1 MKTILSKPELVMSLK
16 EQLSLI
22 EAYCKLYDDGMQYIV
37 KDIATKIRIL
47 FHNTDNSKGLIKQ
60 LKLDHVNLFCSA
72 EKYDA
77 KSLNTFLGLT
87 SLQHRVGKGWSIS
100 TDFDMKRLSPTNQQ
114 NWWNSKLII
123 KDANDNRFTRRK
135 IILFASNKDGGAHV
149 DPEID
154 NEYYDLIKG
163 FTSGFILT
171 SSDGYQ
177 LPMNPIPATI
187 RKIAFEV
194 LESFRNLNFFNESK
208 LYFKFPTG
216 KNMHI

>member
-1 MKTILSKPELVMSLK
+1 MSLK

-22 EAYCKLYDDGMQYIV
+22 EAYCKLYDDGMHYV
-37 KDIATKIRIL
+37 AKDIATKIRIL
-47 FHNTDNSKGLIKQ
+47 FHNTDNSKALVKQ

-72 EKYDA
+72 EKYDP
-77 KSLNTFLGLT
+77 KNLITFLGLT
-87 SLQHRVGKGWSIS
+87 NIQHCVGKGWSIGV
-100 TDFDMKRLSPTNQQ
+100 DLKVERLSPINQQ
-114 NWWNSKLII
+114 NWWNSKVII
-123 KDANDNRFTRRK
+123 KDTKDNKFTRKK
-135 IILFASNKDGGAHV
+135 IILFAANKDGGAHV

-163 FTSGFILT
+163 FASGFKIT
-171 SSDGYQ
+171 SENGSH

-208 LYFKFPTG
+208 LYYKFPDA
-216 KNMHI
+216 